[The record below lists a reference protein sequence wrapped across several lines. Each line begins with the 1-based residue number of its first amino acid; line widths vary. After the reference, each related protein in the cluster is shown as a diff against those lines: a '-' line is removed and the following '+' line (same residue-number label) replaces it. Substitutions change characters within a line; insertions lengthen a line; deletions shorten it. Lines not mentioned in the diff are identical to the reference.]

1 MLDRNQR
8 RALRL
13 SARAIVLGT
22 CGALLAGCGG
32 NKGDR
37 LESAFKDAGISK
49 AAVAPVS
56 GIVTIDNAAPEPF
69 TLVMLWDPKKPEAG
83 VLRAICDAEG
93 RFAFTS
99 YDHGDGVPPGKYVAI
114 FARFNL
120 GGRLGNFDGPDLL
133 NNLYNDP
140 EKNAA
145 DPALEITVNEPGKTD
160 YHFDLA
166 IAGKPAVTPGAHAI
180 TELRATM

>member
-1 MLDRNQR
+1 MLKRNQR
-8 RALRL
+8 RALGP
-13 SARAIVLGT
+13 SARAIVLWM
-22 CGALLAGCGG
+22 CGALLAGCSG

-37 LESAFKDAGISK
+37 LEQAFKDAGISK
-49 AAVAPVS
+49 AAVAPMA
-56 GIVTIDNAAPEPF
+56 GIVTVDNAVPEPF
-69 TLVMLWDPKKPEAG
+69 TIVMLWDPQKPEAG

-99 YDHGDGVPPGKYVAI
+99 YDHGDGVPPGKYVAV

-140 EKNAA
+140 DKNAA
-145 DPALEITVNEPGKTD
+145 DPAFQITVSEPGKTD

-166 IAGKPAVTPGAHAI
+166 IAGKPAATPGAHAV
-180 TELRATM
+180 TELHATM